1 MFNLFINIYFNSLIS
16 GLVIIKLSNRIFILV
31 LQNWPI
37 RVKYLFDAVLLLAV
51 FFSKYEYDLVLDSF
65 RYDPTTIRS
74 WPRWPQML
82 SGSSTVMKKVLH
94 DKCINLI

>member
-65 RYDPTTIRS
+65 MTIS
-74 WPRWPQML
+74 FVYILFISMFFFQSM
-82 SGSSTVMKKVLH
+82 STISCLIVL
-94 DKCINLI
+94 

>member
-37 RVKYLFDAVLLLAV
+37 RVKYLFDAVLLLAG

-65 RYDPTTIRS
+65 MTIS
-74 WPRWPQML
+74 FVYILFISMFFFQSM
-82 SGSSTVMKKVLH
+82 STISCLIVL
-94 DKCINLI
+94 